1 MEITI
6 KVSSIEELRAFA
18 QDVVAG
24 QVAIEKPTKNDITK
38 AIKELASAPVVVEK
52 AEAPERPTQEQVD
65 EAIVKALLT
74 SQLKAGKKLGIKAL
88 FSEYGVTKLSELLEK
103 APEKLEEFYLKAS
116 DL

>member
-24 QVAIEKPTKNDITK
+24 QVAIEKPK
-38 AIKELASAPVVVEK
+38 K
-52 AEAPERPTQEQVD
+52 AEAEPEPSPEPAEEKPARPTQEQVD
-65 EAIVKALLT
+65 EAVVKALLT

>member
-18 QDVVAG
+18 QEIVAG
-24 QVAIEKPTKNDITK
+24 QVAVEDTKKTTQKAAPAPKPVADP
-38 AIKELASAPVVVEK
+38 EPEPVQ
-52 AEAPERPTQEQVD
+52 ERPTQAQVD
-65 EAIVKALLT
+65 EASVKALLT